1 MNGAGLVQEAA
12 TDAYNG
18 DADGYGHRCPAPTK
32 DAAVEEQ
39 TEPVDFSCWDRR
51 GRLPAPAAPLPGRG
65 RPPPAPPAAPA
76 APAAPPQPPPPP
88 LPLPPLQ

>member
-39 TEPVDFSCWDRR
+39 TEPVDFSCGPSSDVVDYEAASKSAAAAAAAV
-51 GRLPAPAAPLPGRG
+51 GRSHLKRIS
-65 RPPPAPPAAPA
+65 RS
-76 APAAPPQPPPPP
+76 
-88 LPLPPLQ
+88 LQS